1 MYVAFFVVSFW
12 LKKHNILDAFSAYA
26 IWQSMQLISQQ
37 PLQHILD
44 HLRGTTMSI
53 SHFHM
58 MMEAHT
64 GCETTFFNQ
73 TERVNDAPC
82 LCQFNTTA
90 LTHILRCM

>member
-1 MYVAFFVVSFW
+1 MYGAIFIVSFW
-12 LKKHNILDAFSAYA
+12 LKKHIISVALSVSV
-26 IWQSMQLISQQ
+26 IQQSMQLISLQQ
-37 PLQHILD
+37 ILD
-44 HLRGTTMSI
+44 HLRGTAVSI

-73 TERVNDAPC
+73 NERVKDAPC

-90 LTHILRCM
+90 LTYILRSM